1 LGFFLSYG
9 SIGDALAAT
18 AFNVPL
24 WALFW
29 QNLDLALLGIEL
41 LFVLF
46 AIARITQLPSLAR
59 LVQPFYD
66 DITTFCKQ
74 NGLSLTEL
82 AMLTA
87 LSVGFI
93 FFDLFVTLA
102 EDDIVDAFNY
112 VVFLFVL
119 FSVLS
124 LVFALDVLVY
134 FMVSG
139 LSSGDLSLRV
149 IANDIINNALCLLR
163 IFFCWVR
170 YIFYD
175 LQTEFVDF
183 TYQYTDTANE
193 ATLLSFFS
201 TRSTAPWA
209 DGFSMVAPGSAW
221 NTAAALFG
229 VGCLLLIDLVLVI
242 VQVLACTFK
251 LAIAFFLLWLIVDLF
266 LLRLFAH
273 TESTGLTQARR
284 RYLGSHRMW

>member
-1 LGFFLSYG
+1 M
-9 SIGDALAAT
+9 
-18 AFNVPL
+18 
-24 WALFW
+24 
-29 QNLDLALLGIEL
+29 
-41 LFVLF
+41 
-46 AIARITQLPSLAR
+46 PSLAR

-163 IFFCWVR
+163 IFFC
-170 YIFYD
+170 
-175 LQTEFVDF
+175 
-183 TYQYTDTANE
+183 
-193 ATLLSFFS
+193 
-201 TRSTAPWA
+201 
-209 DGFSMVAPGSAW
+209 
-221 NTAAALFG
+221 
-229 VGCLLLIDLVLVI
+229 
-242 VQVLACTFK
+242 
-251 LAIAFFLLWLIVDLF
+251 
-266 LLRLFAH
+266 
-273 TESTGLTQARR
+273 
-284 RYLGSHRMW
+284 